1 MTLTRTNEARFG
13 VAFKDAGI
21 EKEKRG
27 CKDERERQ
35 SPSEP
40 QFGSEHREHY
50 QAAELCVNHKD
61 KMGCIHFSH

>member
-1 MTLTRTNEARFG
+1 MTLTRTNEAHFV
-13 VAFKDAGI
+13 VALKDAGI
-21 EKEKRG
+21 EKGKRG

-40 QFGSEHREHY
+40 QFGSEYREHF
-50 QAAELCVNHKD
+50 QAREHCVNHKD